1 MTDTGVTADQLLS
14 AVATAVVKQSRLE
27 VPDDPVYD
35 HVTQRAYNHLV
46 LQASL
51 AGGYTVPRSVPHMVE
66 LIAGAP
72 AREWLPGSDSE
83 AVLID
88 PVSMH
93 PTQECLELIVDYRD
107 PLGEK
112 FEHAIIDA
120 AFIACRE
127 AKSPESYVAFRRLLI
142 KRPTMTHLE
151 MLEAFGE
158 DIFLQPC
165 MEVLK
170 SCYRPAPAGL
180 QRDGVFAECAGCRC
194 LLTPVAGRG
203 WVCDLDRCR
212 GRKSAKIRRE
222 LKAGADGGVYH
233 LQYPLRAF
241 VTGPGLS
248 EVDLEDRLRKVGVKV
263 EMWPNFD
270 ACDLLVILPNG
281 LRWAIDVKDYA
292 NGGVLGRRFTTFKT
306 NPGFDEAFL
315 VVPDYRFTGGGY
327 AEAFAH
333 ARSMQHPGLPA
344 LEPTRVSDF
353 VKKVENAMASIGTTA
368 AGKERDRA

>member
-1 MTDTGVTADQLLS
+1 VTDTGVTADQLLS
-14 AVATAVVKQSRLE
+14 AVATAVVKLSRLE
-27 VPDDPVYD
+27 VPGDPVYD
-35 HVTQRAYNHLV
+35 DVTQRAYNHLV

-72 AREWLPGSDSE
+72 AREWLPASDSE
-83 AVLID
+83 AVLLD
-88 PVSMH
+88 PESMH

-120 AFIACRE
+120 AFTACRE

-142 KRPTMTHLE
+142 RRPTMTQLE
-151 MLEAFGE
+151 MLEAIGE
-158 DIFLQPC
+158 DVFLQPC

-180 QRDGVFAECAGCRC
+180 QADGMFAECAGCGC

-212 GRKSAKIRRE
+212 GRKSAKIGRE
-222 LKAGADGGVYH
+222 LEPGAKGGVYH
-233 LQYPLRAF
+233 LEYPLRAF

-248 EVDLEDRLRKVGVKV
+248 EVDLEDRLVARGVKV

-281 LRWAIDVKDYA
+281 LRWAVDVKDYA

-306 NPGFDEAFL
+306 NPSFDEAFL

-327 AEAFAH
+327 AEAFAY
-333 ARSMQHPGLPA
+333 ARSMRHPGLPS
-344 LEPTRVSDF
+344 LTPTRVSDF
-353 VKKVENAMASIGTTA
+353 VKRVETTLAGIRAAA
-368 AGKERDRA
+368 AGKEGDRA

>member
-1 MTDTGVTADQLLS
+1 MIDTDVTANQLLS
-14 AVATAVVKQSRLE
+14 AVATAVAKLSRLE
-27 VPDDPVYD
+27 IPGDPVYD
-35 HVTQRAYNHLV
+35 VVTQRAYNHMV
-46 LQASL
+46 LQTSL
-51 AGGYTVPRSVPHMVE
+51 ANGYVVPRSVPHMIE

-72 AREWLPGSDSE
+72 AHEWLPSSDSN

-88 PVSMH
+88 PVSTH

-112 FEHAIIDA
+112 FEHDIIDA
-120 AFIACRE
+120 AFTACRE

-142 KRPTMTHLE
+142 KRPTMTQLE
-151 MLEAFGE
+151 MLEAFGK
-158 DIFLQPC
+158 DVFLEPC
-165 MEVLK
+165 MEVLR
-170 SCYRPAPAGL
+170 SCYRPAPASL
-180 QRDGVFAECAGCRC
+180 QADGVFAECAGCGC
-194 LLTPVAGRG
+194 LLTPVTGRG

-212 GRKSAKIRRE
+212 SRKSAKPHRE
-222 LKAGADGGVYH
+222 LNAGDDGGVYH

-248 EVDLEDRLRKVGVKV
+248 EVGLEDRVLALGAKV

-281 LRWAIDVKDYA
+281 LRWAVDVKDYA

-327 AEAFAH
+327 AESFAY
-333 ARSMQHPGLPA
+333 ARSMRHPGLPA
-344 LEPTRVSDF
+344 LEPTRMSHF
-353 VKKVENAMASIGTTA
+353 IKRVESAMARIRAATIGM
-368 AGKERDRA
+368 ERDHA